1 MDRVTFSSLASNIV
15 VIGIDGEIRTLEPGQ
30 VPASGE
36 LVITEVSDIS
46 QLNFEQIAPDGS
58 SINVTDDITALIEAI
73 AAGEA
78 PAQLAGDFEPA
89 AGESDGSSPQSTGA
103 IDRTG
108 AEALANTDF
117 ETVGTAIPLSETQEL
132 SLLEF
137 INQQIIIPA
146 QVIVQDISSPT
157 INEDDQASFEVT
169 LDQPTQQETE
179 VTLSLSDDSA
189 TGGADYDNSVITIT
203 FEDGSTD
210 QINVGEDGTFSVSI
224 PIGDESFVITVD
236 TIDDDVFEGNE
247 TFTLSGGT
255 ENQPEPVT
263 GVATITDDGTGPGE
277 EPDDDRPT
285 VASVSYTTV
294 NEGEEAVL
302 EVTHSNPSTSE
313 TTVNMTLS
321 DGTAEGGLDYTNTS
335 VTITLE
341 DNSTQ
346 IVNVNPDGSFAV
358 TVPDPADRMST
369 RTRCP
374 SSSHV
379 LKHGSS

>member
-15 VIGIDGEIRTLEPGQ
+15 VIGIDGEIRALEPGQ

-73 AAGEA
+73 AAGED
-78 PAQLAGDFEPA
+78 PAQLEGDFEPA

-117 ETVGTAIPLSETQEL
+117 ETVGTVIPLSETQEL

-137 INQQIIIPA
+137 INQQIIILA

-157 INEDDQASFEVT
+157 INEGNQASFEVT

-263 GVATITDDGTGPGE
+263 GVATIT
-277 EPDDDRPT
+277 
-285 VASVSYTTV
+285 
-294 NEGEEAVL
+294 
-302 EVTHSNPSTSE
+302 
-313 TTVNMTLS
+313 
-321 DGTAEGGLDYTNTS
+321 
-335 VTITLE
+335 
-341 DNSTQ
+341 
-346 IVNVNPDGSFAV
+346 
-358 TVPDPADRMST
+358 
-369 RTRCP
+369 
-374 SSSHV
+374 
-379 LKHGSS
+379 